1 MRPEEKRLVSLHDI
15 AKVGQ
20 EMADQAM
27 IDRTLC
33 VVHVAHTLTGDAVKV
48 FPDCPEPGQ
57 YTIEAGSHS
66 FVFPGELARLRAAL
80 SENGIE
86 LRSKDVVIQ

>member
-1 MRPEEKRLVSLHDI
+1 MRPEEKRLVSLHDL

-20 EMADQAM
+20 DLADLAM
-27 IDRTLC
+27 IDRT
-33 VVHVAHTLTGDAVKV
+33 VSIVTVAHTLTGDQVKV
-48 FPDCPEPGQ
+48 FPDCPKFGQ
-57 YTIEAGSHS
+57 YTIEAGAHS
-66 FVFPGELARLRAAL
+66 LVFKGELERLREPL